1 MAEEILD
8 SVCNIKIIEGNEI
21 PAHCIKLHK
30 A

>member
-8 SVCNIKIIEGNEI
+8 SAYNIKIIEGNEM
-21 PAHCIKLHK
+21 PAHCIELHK